1 VNGAYSSR
9 NGYDELLP
17 ATAKGVVARALVA
30 LADFEPWNREEHLVR
45 ADAAIRQAFR
55 ETPETAL
62 LSLMPDL
69 AWADLALASRTG
81 IDPASAPALRAL
93 RTRLLDLQLNDAD
106 LAEADRDLA
115 GGFVLDTGGSPLPTW
130 QSTRPVALL
139 GTMLGEP
146 SLTRGTMA
154 NGEVVPNLIELSE
167 SLRFVAQ
174 LTAEERISHLYA
186 QPGVAI
192 GGVRASLWD
201 QSMPL
206 TASALGLLAVTES
219 LEGLGAVAGRNGAAA
234 GAP

>member
-1 VNGAYSSR
+1 MRLNTSVRNHDGA
-9 NGYDELLP
+9 P
-17 ATAKGVVARALVA
+17 IAKKHR
-30 LADFEPWNREEHLVR
+30 LVR
-45 ADAAIRQAFR
+45 ADAAIRRAFR
-55 ETPETAL
+55 DTPESAL

-69 AWADLALASRTG
+69 AWADLALAGQTG
-81 IDPASAPALRAL
+81 IDPPSGPALRVL
-93 RTRLLDLQLNDAD
+93 RTRLLDLQLNNAD

-115 GGFVLDTGGSPLPTW
+115 GGFVLDAGGSPLPTW
-130 QSTRPVALL
+130 QSTRPVAFL

-154 NGEVVPNLIELSE
+154 SGEVVPNLIELSE

-174 LTAEERISHLYA
+174 LTAEERIAHLYA
-186 QPGVAI
+186 DPTVAL

-219 LEGLGAVAGRNGAAA
+219 LESLEAVATRNGAAA
-234 GAP
+234 GRP